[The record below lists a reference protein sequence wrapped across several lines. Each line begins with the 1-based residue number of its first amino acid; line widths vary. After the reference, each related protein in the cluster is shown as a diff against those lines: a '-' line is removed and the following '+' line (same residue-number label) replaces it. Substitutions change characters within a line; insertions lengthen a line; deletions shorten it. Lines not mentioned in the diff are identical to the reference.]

1 MIKEM
6 LSLFARM
13 PYQGSI
19 MSTRTCYATV
29 AVVSEILRVARTCQK
44 FEISQKLPLL
54 WQEYKD

>member
-1 MIKEM
+1 M

-19 MSTRTCYATV
+19 MSTRTCYAAV